1 MLSQRAQEQVPNST
15 FNKMWDVMKDAW
27 SIHDNPQGS
36 VNLGVAENKL
46 MQAELKHFL
55 ENKINLHGSV
65 ISYQDGPTGS
75 LRLRQALARFLSRQL
90 DTRRPLEASQIIVTN
105 GVSSALEH
113 SAWALAD
120 ESEAFLLG
128 RPYYGEITLCQ
139 RPLVR
144 TVPVTFGDVDPLS
157 LAAVGCYEQAFLNA
171 RRQGQVV
178 KGVLLCSP
186 HNPLGRCYPR
196 SVLRALLALC
206 SKFQLHLVSD
216 EVYALSV
223 WRVPSFTSVLSLDL
237 EDLIDPSLVHVLWG
251 ISKDFGANGWRMGCL
266 ISPSNRELRAALG
279 SVAIYSYASSIADHI
294 VAQMLED
301 DTFTTAYLAE
311 NRRRLASAFAFTTE
325 FLQRHDIPFMADT
338 HAALFVWADL
348 GQAYRRRRWRRL
360 SEPASRQTAIE
371 ALEAADEDRTV
382 EKVKESLRQHKV
394 YLAWGGDFDSESKDM
409 FRIVFAHPTS
419 YLEEGLRRIDRAL
432 GSAMG
437 MTAEAVHDQALPLS
451 RI

>member
-1 MLSQRAQEQVPNST
+1 MLSQRAQEQVPHST
-15 FNKMWDVMKDAW
+15 FNKMWDVMRDSWNK
-27 SIHDNPQGS
+27 HDNPQGS
-36 VNLGVAENKL
+36 VDLGVAENKL

-55 ENKINLHGSV
+55 ENNINLHGSV

-75 LRLRQALARFLSRQL
+75 QRLRQALAKFLSLQL
-90 DTRRPLEASQIIVTN
+90 ATHRPLEASQIIVTN

-120 ESEAFLLG
+120 EGEAFLLG

-139 RPLVR
+139 RPHVR

-157 LAAVGCYEQAFLNA
+157 LVAVECYEQALLGA
-171 RRQGQVV
+171 RRQGQIV
-178 KGVLLCSP
+178 KGVFLCSP

-196 SVLRALLALC
+196 HVLRALLAFC
-206 SKFQLHLVSD
+206 SKYGLHLVSD

-223 WRVPSFTSVLSLDL
+223 WGVPVFTSVLSLDL
-237 EDLIDPSLVHVLWG
+237 EGLIDPSLVHVLWG
-251 ISKDFGANGWRMGCL
+251 VSKDFGANGWRVGCL
-266 ISPSNRELRAALG
+266 ISPSNWELRAALG
-279 SVAIYSYASSIADHI
+279 SVAIYSYASSITDH
-294 VAQMLED
+294 VVTQMLED

-311 NRRRLASAFAFTTE
+311 NRRRLASAFAFTTD

-348 GQAYRRRRWRRL
+348 GQAYRRRRRHP
-360 SEPASRQTAIE
+360 EPANQRTTIE
-371 ALEAADEDRTV
+371 ALEAVDESKAV
-382 EKVKESLRQHKV
+382 EKVKESLRQQKV
-394 YLAWGGDFDSESKDM
+394 YLAWGGDFDSESNDM
-409 FRIVFAHPTS
+409 FRIVFSHPTS

-432 GSAMG
+432 GSAIG
-437 MTAEAVHDQALPLS
+437 PKAGAVHDQALSLS